1 MTEVQAVP
9 QSSIDAD
16 IVSGVAQFLGPVV
29 VDLTA
34 LAVDGKQAHWHVR
47 GANFQAVHELL
58 DEVVEHA
65 HEYADTA
72 AERVVALGLPLD
84 VRIQTVGRTATNP
97 PLTAGF
103 QQSDATIAQIIAS
116 IDATLVTV
124 RTAVEELG
132 LLDAVSQDVAIEIAR
147 GLEKDRWF
155 LFAHLCELTATP
167 SKAKPI
173 RSSRA
178 RLRTLCTAVR
188 ACTRAKPSSS
198 SSRATAATA
207 AEATPSP
214 SLASSIQ

>member
-1 MTEVQAVP
+1 MTEVQVVP
-9 QSSIDAD
+9 QSSMSAD
-16 IVSGVAQFLGPVV
+16 VVSGVAQFLGPVV

-84 VRIQTVGRTATNP
+84 VRIQTVGSKTTTPA
-97 PLTAGF
+97 LSAGF
-103 QQSDATIAQIIAS
+103 QQSNTVIGQIIAS

-124 RTAVEELG
+124 RTAVAELAE
-132 LLDAVSQDVAIEIAR
+132 LDAVSQDVAIEIAR

-155 LFAHLCELTATP
+155 LFAHLAT
-167 SKAKPI
+167 K
-173 RSSRA
+173 
-178 RLRTLCTAVR
+178 
-188 ACTRAKPSSS
+188 
-198 SSRATAATA
+198 
-207 AEATPSP
+207 
-214 SLASSIQ
+214 